1 MLKHTM
7 SNQGVIQHIVS
18 SSDNYSNKVKI
29 AFMVALTAVVALLF
43 ANFAQAANVDG
54 GAMGGNDVEQLED
67 IWDFFKSLVTGI
79 GGKILALLA
88 LVAAFWQVF
97 EQNWQAAAGA
107 GMVAIALAFGPGVIE
122 GLFDASVQLLPL
134 L

>member
-1 MLKHTM
+1 MLQNTM
-7 SNQGVIQHIVS
+7 NNKGVVEHLIS
-18 SSDNYSNKVKI
+18 ASDNYRSKTTV
-29 AFMVALTAVVALLF
+29 VLTAILAALAVMMF
-43 ANFAQAANVDG
+43 ANVTYAANVDAGIG
-54 GAMGGNDVEQLED
+54 GGDIDQLDD
-67 IWDFFKSLVTGI
+67 IWDFFKNLVSGI

-97 EQNWQAAAGA
+97 EQNWRAAGGA
-107 GMVAIALAFGPGVIE
+107 GMVAIALAFGPGIIE